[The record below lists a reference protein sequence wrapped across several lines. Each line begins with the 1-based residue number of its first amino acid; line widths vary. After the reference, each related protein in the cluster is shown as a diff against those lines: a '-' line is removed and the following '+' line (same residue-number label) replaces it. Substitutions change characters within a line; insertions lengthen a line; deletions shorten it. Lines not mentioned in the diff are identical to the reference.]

1 MLIKFTKFA
10 ENKKEKQKEKMIFVV
25 KVTTNKEDQA
35 VDLIADRADKKQLQV
50 FSVARPHGL
59 RGYIILEALDT
70 PTAEQAIH
78 NLPYVKSLITKPVA
92 YNEIETMIQPV
103 VAAINIEK
111 GDIVE
116 MLTEPFKREKAKVVR
131 VDKTREE
138 VVVELLE
145 ATVPIPITV
154 KIDNVKVIRRTK
166 EEEEDKEES
175 GRGR

>member
-1 MLIKFTKFA
+1 
-10 ENKKEKQKEKMIFVV
+10 MIFVV

-35 VDLIADRADKKQLQV
+35 LDLIADRAEKKKSNV

-70 PTAEQAIH
+70 ESAEQAIY
-78 NLPYVKSLITKPVA
+78 NLPYVKGLIPKA
-92 YNEIETMIQPV
+92 ISYKEIESMIQPV
-103 VAAINIEK
+103 VTAINIEK

-131 VDKTREE
+131 IDKAREE

-145 ATVPIPITV
+145 AAVPIPITV

-166 EEEEDKEES
+166 EELEEEEKEKEE
-175 GRGR
+175 R

>member
-1 MLIKFTKFA
+1 
-10 ENKKEKQKEKMIFVV
+10 MIFVV
-25 KVTTNKEDQA
+25 KVSTNKEDQA
-35 VDLIADRADKKQLQV
+35 ADLIAARAEKKNLQI

-59 RGYIILEALDT
+59 RGYILLEALDLQ
-70 PTAEQAIH
+70 TAEQAIK
-78 NLPYVKSLITKPVA
+78 NLPYVKNLIIKPID
-92 YNEIETMIQPV
+92 YKEIETMIEPV
-103 VAAINIEK
+103 VTAINIEK

-166 EEEEDKEES
+166 EEGEES
-175 GRGR
+175 GTENKKEI